1 MNLIS
6 EASCYFRYITLP
18 IRIIRFFTAF
28 SFQIMLLCP
37 QAFSDHFYFSAGKGR
52 MYTEGCY
59 LVGYFLFFRVSG
71 VKNSLTFNYI

>member
-1 MNLIS
+1 
-6 EASCYFRYITLP
+6 
-18 IRIIRFFTAF
+18 
-28 SFQIMLLCP
+28 MLLRP